1 MSLED
6 LNNNIDNEETNT
18 SGFDAITETF
28 DKIYPTQKDPLHF
41 RPIISY

>member
-28 DKIYPTQKDPLHF
+28 DKI
-41 RPIISY
+41 